1 MRPGGLTYQLVK
13 PSHLGW
19 QVGDYPVER
28 KTVLDHGPHLTG
40 LQIPVV
46 VDKKKIQQ
54 NIRKMLLKFCNLEYQ
69 MLTTQKLTFLLHM
82 FMGEKMASYL
92 CCI

>member
-46 VDKKKIQQ
+46 VDKKKNTAKHKKNAIE
-54 NIRKMLLKFCNLEYQ
+54 IL
-69 MLTTQKLTFLLHM
+69 
-82 FMGEKMASYL
+82 
-92 CCI
+92 